1 MATTRVNNLLVIGS
15 VDATF
20 SSRLG
25 KLVNDAGLKCIRTNK
40 VDRIIKEMKKPGR
53 VAIIDMSWEDIQ
65 NFSVLRQIINIGAIC
80 DNKVICISP
89 NREEELK
96 TLARRARPY
105 KTFLRFDLEGEFRE
119 QLNLL

>member
-1 MATTRVNNLLVIGS
+1 MSAPRVNNLLVIGS
-15 VDATF
+15 VDSTF

-25 KLVNDAGLKCIRTNK
+25 KIVNDSGLKCIRTNK

-65 NFSVLRQIINIGAIC
+65 NFSVLRQIINVGNIC
-80 DNKVICISP
+80 ENKVICISP

-96 TLARRARPY
+96 ELARRARPY
-105 KTFLRFDLEGEFRE
+105 KTFLRFDLEGPFKDE
-119 QLNLL
+119 LAGL